1 MISKP
6 GRLILFGL
14 AISVAAIML
23 TGSCV
28 KRSAPVKPE
37 ETAKAETKE
46 EKKAEGELIKPSL
59 AQEIQK
65 SEDRKPET
73 AKPVQDVGAKES
85 KPARGPTKNPP
96 KNRSSKND
104 EPTEEPRIMAA
115 MKELAQS
122 VGGVTLAKLCY
133 VKDDDEY
140 WILLYRESNGKVD
153 LKQFIWNRHSEI
165 PEPFLVIREFSRGRM
180 NIEMKKNEEGKECK
194 VIKLDEEK
202 QKSGDVKQPGDG
214 T

>member
-28 KRSAPVKPE
+28 KRSAAVKPE
-37 ETAKAETKE
+37 ETAKVETKE
-46 EKKAEGELIKPSL
+46 GKKAESELIKPTL

-65 SEDRKPET
+65 SEDKKPET
-73 AKPVQDVGAKES
+73 AKPAQDVGAKES
-85 KPARGPTKNPP
+85 KPVRGPTKNPP

-104 EPTEEPRIMAA
+104 EPTEEPRIIAA

-194 VIKLDEEK
+194 VIKLEEEK
-202 QKSGDVKQPGDG
+202 QKKEDG
-214 T
+214 S

>member
-1 MISKP
+1 MNFSP
-6 GRLILFGL
+6 RQLIFFGVAMVL
-14 AISVAAIML
+14 AAAIFA
-23 TGSCV
+23 GSCV
-28 KRSAPVKPE
+28 KRSAQVKTDE
-37 ETAKAETKE
+37 KTKTE
-46 EKKAEGELIKPSL
+46 IKEDKKPDSELIKPSL

-65 SEDRKPET
+65 SDDSKPET
-73 AKPVQDVGAKES
+73 EKSVQEVPTKETR
-85 KPARGPTKNPP
+85 PARGPTKNPP
-96 KNRSSKND
+96 KKRSSK
-104 EPTEEPRIMAA
+104 EEELSEEPRIILA

-140 WILLYRESNGKVD
+140 WILLYRESAGKVD

-194 VIKLDEEK
+194 VIKLEEEK
-202 QKSGDVKQPGDG
+202 
-214 T
+214 